1 VPKITFKNIAL
12 IKNAEIKL
20 DGLTVIAGENNTGKS
35 TIGKLI
41 FTLIKSEYFSR
52 DRYFKE
58 NRNRYIELRVNE
70 IRNVFKLFELDK
82 EVKPKLSILPK
93 LFWGFFK
100 LSEGKRKQQKEKI
113 LALLDEIE
121 EISKHQLGSN
131 EYAFNKIKS
140 NIERLK
146 LTFDESAFRKRFRQL
161 VLKRMIETNFYD
173 QIVNKYF
180 RENKAEIIYGPSKT
194 VIERHGSD
202 EKVIEFGK
210 FTLFKDSTMV
220 ETPVI
225 LQVADAFGKTLEFG
239 YPDEHMESYPYTFR
253 DLILK
258 IKRFKGKL
266 DLFSEEQKKE
276 LLKAIEEIVQGSL
289 TLDNERLKYAFMGK
303 SFDILSTATGI
314 KSFTILHQLIDRDFL
329 TQYKF
334 LLIVDEP
341 EVHLHPQWQIE
352 YAKILVKLAELGVT
366 VLITTHSPYM
376 VEALDI
382 YSKKRIEKLTN
393 FYLFEKKFDERM
405 PYVEVVNVT
414 DRLDKIFEKL
424 YVPLEKLEREAM
436 EL

>member
-1 VPKITFKNIAL
+1 MPKITFKNIAL
-12 IKNAEIKL
+12 IKNADIKL

-93 LFWGFFK
+93 LFWELFK
-100 LSEGKRKQQKEKI
+100 LSEGKRKQQKQKI
-113 LALLDEIE
+113 LALLNEIE
-121 EISKHQLGSN
+121 EIPKHQIGSN

-180 RENKAEIIYGPSKT
+180 RDNKAEIIYDSSKT

-225 LQVADAFGKTLEFG
+225 LQVADAFGKTLEFEH
-239 YPDEHMESYPYTFR
+239 PDEHMESYPYTFR